1 LITTRQLA
9 PADITESTVAHEPGN
24 SSELF
29 REVHQAL
36 LATGTSPDPNSVL
49 EALRAKQVLLSRS
62 EIEAITNKLQDEMLG
77 FGPLQPLFTEP
88 GLTDVLVNAPDAV
101 FIDAGRGLTR
111 VSITFDSEAQ
121 VRSLAQRLANQLN
134 ARLDEARPYFE
145 ARTQAGWR
153 VHIITPPISGSY
165 TRISVRTPSEKVW
178 SIQALLDSNT
188 CTDSQAK
195 DLIELIES
203 RHSFLVSGATGAGK
217 TTVLSA
223 LVGAVAPQERVV
235 IVEDTPELRPAHPHV
250 VHLHTRTANIE
261 GAGGVSMSDL
271 VRQSLRMRPDRLVV
285 GEVRGA
291 EVADLL
297 NAFNTGHRGGGTTI
311 HANSAFDS
319 LARINLL
326 GLMAGLPARAIREQ
340 ICVGLDTVIHV
351 ARDAGLKRRI
361 TEIVSVS
368 KLLSDG
374 ALQQ

>member
-1 LITTRQLA
+1 MAARILA
-9 PADITESTVAHEPGN
+9 LADTTESN
-24 SSELF
+24 SAPKTETSPELF
-29 REVHQAL
+29 KAVHQAL
-36 LATGTSPDPNSVL
+36 LAAGASPDPNSVV
-49 EALRAKQVLLSRS
+49 EALRDKQVLLSRR

-77 FGPLQPLFTEP
+77 FGPLQPLFAEP
-88 GLTDVLVNAPDAV
+88 GLTDVLVNAPDSV
-101 FIDAGRGLTR
+101 FIDAGRGLRR

-121 VRSLAQRLANQLN
+121 VRALAQRLANQLN

-178 SIQALLDSNT
+178 TIQALIDTNT
-188 CTDSQAK
+188 CTDAQAQE
-195 DLIELIES
+195 LIELIES
-203 RHSFLVSGATGAGK
+203 RGSFLVSGATGAGK

-223 LVGAVAPQERVV
+223 LIGAVAPEERVV

-250 VHLHTRTANIE
+250 IHLHTRAANIE
-261 GAGGVSMSDL
+261 GAGGVDMSDL

-285 GEVRGA
+285 GEVRGT

-340 ICVGLDTVIHV
+340 IGVGLDAVIHV
-351 ARDAGLKRRI
+351 ARDASFGRRI
-361 TEIVSVS
+361 TEIASVS
-368 KLLSDG
+368 KLLSRG

>member
-1 LITTRQLA
+1 MAARILA
-9 PADITESTVAHEPGN
+9 LADTTESN
-24 SSELF
+24 SAPKTESSPELF
-29 REVHQAL
+29 KAVHQAL
-36 LATGTSPDPNSVL
+36 LAAGASPDPNSVV
-49 EALRAKQVLLSRS
+49 EALRDKQVLLSHR

-77 FGPLQPLFTEP
+77 FGPLQPLFAEP
-88 GLTDVLVNAPDAV
+88 GLTDVLVNAPDSV
-101 FIDAGRGLTR
+101 FIDAGRGLR
-111 VSITFDSEAQ
+111 RASITFDSEAQ
-121 VRSLAQRLANQLN
+121 VRALAQRLANQLN

-178 SIQALLDSNT
+178 TIQALIDTNT
-188 CTDSQAK
+188 CTDAQAQE
-195 DLIELIES
+195 LIELIES
-203 RHSFLVSGATGAGK
+203 RGSFLVSGATGAGK

-223 LVGAVAPQERVV
+223 LIGAVAPEERVV

-250 VHLHTRTANIE
+250 IHLHTRAANIE
-261 GAGGVSMSDL
+261 GAGGVDMSDL

-285 GEVRGA
+285 GEVRGP

-340 ICVGLDTVIHV
+340 IGVGLDAVIHV
-351 ARDAGLKRRI
+351 ARDASFGRRI
-361 TEIVSVS
+361 TEIASVS
-368 KLLSDG
+368 KLLSRG